1 MADLHTFWNELDALP
16 TEETPLT
23 AAESDR
29 LADAVLAKVHVESGE
44 APRKKSVHRAKS
56 AKRRR
61 VPVWGRALAGVAAC
75 MAVLCGVN
83 TVNPALA
90 EGLPFVG
97 DVFSFLNQHDSKNQ
111 LKSDQ
116 LSGYAQQAAVPA
128 VPESQSETGESSTAS
143 PYTLT
148 LNQVYCD
155 GLYLRIG
162 LTLTAP
168 DGNDSL
174 AGYDWL
180 AQNPGGEGWIEIC
193 QAQADGTLLANGQ
206 ALYPQNGFV
215 FEKVDDHTYAA
226 AMDYD
231 LADYNGDTAAID
243 CQLTVAGLTGV
254 QNAYDADGSYLRT
267 RLDGR
272 WKLNFT
278 VSSDDMANRIGTVS
292 EPEVNGYTL
301 SSVIAAPGET
311 RVTVQLSADAPEG
324 ATLQLFS
331 ADGQKLQ
338 CASSRP
344 SADSSTVSYDFD
356 AAPADAAG
364 LTVKLVDKNTDPL
377 VELAQWDVSLPT
389 E

>member
-29 LADAVLAKVHVESGE
+29 LADAVLAKVHAESGE

-111 LKSDQ
+111 LKSDR

-128 VPESQSETGESSTAS
+128 VPESQSETGESSTAT
-143 PYTLT
+143 PYT
-148 LNQVYCD
+148 
-155 GLYLRIG
+155 

-206 ALYPQNGFV
+206 VLYPQNGFV

-278 VSSDDMANRIGTVS
+278 ASSGDTANRIGTVS

-311 RVTVQLSADAPEG
+311 RVTVQLSADTPEG

-344 SADSSTVSYDFD
+344 SADSSAVSYDFD
-356 AAPADAAG
+356 AVPADAAG

>member
-1 MADLHTFWNELDALP
+1 MVDLHTFWNELDALP

-29 LADAVLAKVHVESGE
+29 LADAVLEKVHVESGE

-111 LKSDQ
+111 LKSDR

-180 AQNPGGEGWIEIC
+180 AQNPDGEGWIEIC

-206 ALYPQNGFV
+206 ALSPQNGFV

-278 VSSDDMANRIGTVS
+278 ASSGDTANCIGTVS

-301 SSVIAAPGET
+301 SSVIVAPGET
-311 RVTVQLSADAPEG
+311 RVTVQLSADTPEG

-338 CASSRP
+338 CASSHP

>member
-1 MADLHTFWNELDALP
+1 MSDLHNLWDELDALP
-16 TEETPLT
+16 VEESPLSTEET
-23 AAESDR
+23 DR
-29 LADAVLAKVHVESGE
+29 LTRNVLGKVHDEA
-44 APRKKSVHRAKS
+44 APRKAEHHT

-61 VPVWGRALAGVAAC
+61 FPVWGKALAGAAAC

-83 TVNPALA
+83 SVNPALA

-97 DVFSFLNQHDSKNQ
+97 DVFTFLNQHDSKPQ

-116 LSGYAQQAAVPA
+116 LSDYAQPAAVPA
-128 VPESQSETGESSTAS
+128 VPESQNETGESATTS

-168 DGNDSL
+168 DGDDSL
-174 AGYDWL
+174 TDYDWL
-180 AQNPGGEGWIEIC
+180 AQNPGGEGWVEIC
-193 QAQADGTLLANGQ
+193 QEQADGTLLANGQ

-231 LADYNGDTAAID
+231 LADYSGDTAAID

-254 QNAYDADGSYLRT
+254 QDAHDADGNYLRT
-267 RLDGR
+267 ALDGR

-278 VSSDDMANRIGTVS
+278 ASASDTANRIGTVS
-292 EPEVNGYTL
+292 APEVNGYTL
-301 SSVIAAPGET
+301 SSVIVTPGET

-324 ATLQLFS
+324 ATLQLFTS
-331 ADGQKLQ
+331 DGQKLQ

-344 SADSSTVSYDFD
+344 SADGSTVSYDFD

-377 VELAQWDVSLPT
+377 AELAQWNVSLPT

>member
-44 APRKKSVHRAKS
+44 APRKKSVRRAKS

-111 LKSDQ
+111 LKSDR

-278 VSSDDMANRIGTVS
+278 VS
-292 EPEVNGYTL
+292 
-301 SSVIAAPGET
+301 
-311 RVTVQLSADAPEG
+311 VQLSADTPEG

>member
-1 MADLHTFWNELDALP
+1 MSDLHTLWDELDALP
-16 TEETPLT
+16 VEESSLTAEET
-23 AAESDR
+23 DR
-29 LADAVLAKVHVESGE
+29 LTRNVLGKVHE
-44 APRKKSVHRAKS
+44 AAPKKAVHHA
-56 AKRRR
+56 ATRRR
-61 VPVWGRALAGVAAC
+61 FPIWGRALAGAAAC

-83 TVNPALA
+83 SVNPALA

-97 DVFSFLNQHDSKNQ
+97 DVFSFLNQHDSKTQ

-116 LSGYAQQAAVPA
+116 LSDYAQPAAVPA
-128 VPESQSETGESSTAS
+128 APESQDETGESATAS

-168 DGNDSL
+168 EGDDSL
-174 AGYDWL
+174 TGYDWL
-180 AQNPGGEGWIEIC
+180 AQDPGGEGWIEIC
-193 QAQADGTLLANGQ
+193 QEQADGTLLANGQ

-231 LADYNGDTAAID
+231 LADYSGDTAAID

-254 QNAYDADGSYLRT
+254 QNAHDADGHYLRT
-267 RLDGR
+267 ALDGR

-278 VSSDDMANRIGTVS
+278 ATASDIANRIGTIAA
-292 EPEVNGYTL
+292 PEVNGCTL
-301 SSVIAAPGET
+301 ASVIVTPGEA
-311 RVTVQLSADAPEG
+311 RVTVQLPADAPEG
-324 ATLQLFS
+324 TTLQLFT

-344 SADSSTVSYDFD
+344 SADGSIVSYDFD
-356 AAPADAAG
+356 AVPTG
-364 LTVKLVDKNTDPL
+364 ITNLTVKLVDKNTDPL
-377 VELAQWDVSLPT
+377 AELAQWDVTLPA

>member
-29 LADAVLAKVHVESGE
+29 LADAVLAKVHAESGE

-75 MAVLCGVN
+75 MAILCGVN

-111 LKSDQ
+111 LKSDR

-128 VPESQSETGESSTAS
+128 VSESQSETGESSTAS

-278 VSSDDMANRIGTVS
+278 
-292 EPEVNGYTL
+292 
-301 SSVIAAPGET
+301 
-311 RVTVQLSADAPEG
+311 
-324 ATLQLFS
+324 
-331 ADGQKLQ
+331 
-338 CASSRP
+338 ASSGRYGQP
-344 SADSSTVSYDFD
+344 YRYGFRTGSQRLYVVQRDRCPRRDPCNGTAIGRYPRRRH
-356 AAPADAAG
+356 AAAVLRGWPKAAMRQQPPQCRQQRRQ
-364 LTVKLVDKNTDPL
+364 LRL
-377 VELAQWDVSLPT
+377 
-389 E
+389 